1 MLAAGLAIG
10 GLGLLAGIGLAV
22 ASKVFYVYVDP
33 LIIEVEEA
41 LPGANCGGCGLP
53 GCSSAAQAIVVGQLA
68 PNACVG
74 GGPSS
79 LTVAGG
85 PSSSLI
91 TEPRSGTS
99 ASGGRW
105 ILSCG

>member
-10 GLGLLAGIGLAV
+10 GLGLLAGVGLAV

-33 LIIEVEEA
+33 QIIEVEEA

-53 GCSSAAQAIVVGQLA
+53 GCSSAAQAIIVGQLA

-74 GGPSS
+74 G
-79 LTVAGG
+79 
-85 PSSSLI
+85 
-91 TEPRSGTS
+91 
-99 ASGGRW
+99 
-105 ILSCG
+105 